1 MKLDDLITKI
11 KTISGTT
18 SSELTIVGILL
29 LGFTIG
35 AFIKSTDSNQL
46 NAQKVNPEVFRLLD
60 SLAEMSRQTYIG
72 TDESNNP
79 GLLEP
84 SDSVNNIELAS
95 STPNTQTNTISSD
108 EKTSKADRLAGMK
121 INLNSASKAEL
132 MKLPNVGEK
141 TAIAII
147 DYRKNKPFASSSDIK
162 KIRGIGEKKYEA
174 MKDFIEVK

>member
-1 MKLDDLITKI
+1 MKFDDIITKI
-11 KTISGTT
+11 KTITGTT
-18 SSELTIVGILL
+18 SSELTIVGILI

-79 GLLEP
+79 GLPEK
-84 SDSVNNIELAS
+84 SDTVNAFELAS
-95 STPNTQTNTISSD
+95 SSTKNLTNVISTSQ
-108 EKTSKADRLAGMK
+108 KTSKADRLAGMK
-121 INLNSASKAEL
+121 INLNKASKAEL

-147 DYRKNKPFASSSDIK
+147 DYRKSTPFTKPSDIM
-162 KIRGIGEKKYEA
+162 KINRIGEKRYEA
-174 MKDFIEVK
+174 MKEFIEVK